1 MEYSRYI
8 FDTFGRV
15 EEGQKPRFVTMQEIA
30 INESGNAINENG
42 DAIKSSDEREPIA
55 IEQGE
60 RKTTFLSI
68 VDMSKISLVSTTEYF
83 DDGKGQQA
91 EISGF
96 CLIQNQMNLFPVNQ
110 YSADGS
116 NNVFFFD
123 DKEYSFL
130 DFYEFISTL
139 IS

>member
-1 MEYSRYI
+1 MEYLSYN
-8 FDTFGRV
+8 FETFGRV
-15 EEGQKPRFVTMQEIA
+15 NVGEKPRFVTMQEIA
-30 INESGNAINENG
+30 INKSGDGI
-42 DAIKSSDEREPIA
+42 DEPK
-55 IEQGE
+55 IEQ

-68 VDMSKISLVSTTEYF
+68 VDMSKISLVSTTEF
-83 DDGKGQQA
+83 FENDKGQYA

-110 YSADGS
+110 YSTDGS

-123 DKEYSFL
+123 EIEYSFL
-130 DFYEFISTL
+130 DFYAFISTL

>member
-15 EEGQKPRFVTMQEIA
+15 EEGQKPRFVTMTEIA
-30 INESGNAINENG
+30 INESG
-42 DAIKSSDEREPIA
+42 DAIKSPDEREPIA

-116 NNVFFFD
+116 NNLFFFD
-123 DKEYSFL
+123 GMEYPFL

>member
-30 INESGNAINENG
+30 INESG
-42 DAIKSSDEREPIA
+42 DAIKSPDEREPIA
-55 IEQGE
+55 IEKGE

-96 CLIQNQMNLFPVNQ
+96 CLIQNHGFNSCYHL
-110 YSADGS
+110 
-116 NNVFFFD
+116 
-123 DKEYSFL
+123 
-130 DFYEFISTL
+130 
-139 IS
+139 

>member
-8 FDTFGRV
+8 FETFGRV
-15 EEGQKPRFVTMQEIA
+15 EEGQKPRFVTMQEIVF
-30 INESGNAINENG
+30 NEGG
-42 DAIKSSDEREPIA
+42 DAIKSPDAESETKEPIA
-55 IEQGE
+55 IEKGG

-110 YSADGS
+110 YSGDGS

-123 DKEYSFL
+123 EMEYSFL

>member
-8 FDTFGRV
+8 FETFGQI
-15 EEGQKPRFVTMQEIA
+15 EDGQKPRFVTMQEIA
-30 INESGNAINENG
+30 INESG
-42 DAIKSSDEREPIA
+42 DAIKSPDAREPIA
-55 IEQGE
+55 IEKGG

-68 VDMSKISLVSTTEYF
+68 VDMSKISLVSTTEYIEN
-83 DDGKGQQA
+83 DKGQYA

-116 NNVFFFD
+116 NNLFFFGET
-123 DKEYSFL
+123 EYSFL
-130 DFYEFISTL
+130 DFYAFISTL